1 MRCPF
6 CDEEVRD
13 DAPVC
18 RHCGNDL
25 KIPESL
31 RIENTEL
38 KKRVESLE
46 RELTELR
53 QELAVRKKSR

>member
-1 MRCPF
+1 MGCPF
-6 CDEEVRD
+6 CNAAVRD

-31 RIENTEL
+31 TIENAEL
-38 KKRVESLE
+38 KKRAKALQ
-46 RELTELR
+46 RELSQLR
-53 QELAVRKKSR
+53 DKLDLQKKSR